1 MILSVSDLRKVYSK
15 IKLPYLW
22 LENDNLKYIGIFF
35 KLQAQSYCL
44 KHMILSVPD
53 LRKVYSEI
61 KLSEVIV
68 MMIDRLPEKQ
78 LDESK
83 INTIKDIVHCPLFEN
98 SQCREILL
106 PAMASHVRYVGFTL
120 PTLEIRIFYF

>member
-1 MILSVSDLRKVYSK
+1 
-15 IKLPYLW
+15 
-22 LENDNLKYIGIFF
+22 
-35 KLQAQSYCL
+35 
-44 KHMILSVPD
+44 MILSVPD

-83 INTIKDIVHCPLFEN
+83 INTIKEIVHCPLFEN

-106 PAMASHVRYVGFTL
+106 PAMASHVRYVGYLYL
-120 PTLEIRIFYF
+120 PYFRE

>member
-1 MILSVSDLRKVYSK
+1 M
-15 IKLPYLW
+15 
-22 LENDNLKYIGIFF
+22 
-35 KLQAQSYCL
+35 QAQSYCL

-106 PAMASHVRYVGFTL
+106 PAMASHVRYVGFTN
-120 PTLEIRIFYF
+120 TYRISANSFRGNYSFLKVYVRCGNFHIVSALWQIFT

>member
-1 MILSVSDLRKVYSK
+1 MRLLSKTYFL
-15 IKLPYLW
+15 
-22 LENDNLKYIGIFF
+22 
-35 KLQAQSYCL
+35 LQAQSYCL

-106 PAMASHVRYVGFTL
+106 PAMASHVRYVGLIPSYMVGYLSGQWLRTL
-120 PTLEIRIFYF
+120 SFLRFLPKIKFKN

>member
-1 MILSVSDLRKVYSK
+1 M
-15 IKLPYLW
+15 
-22 LENDNLKYIGIFF
+22 
-35 KLQAQSYCL
+35 QAQSYCL

-83 INTIKDIVHCPLFEN
+83 INTIKEIVHCPLFEN

-106 PAMASHVRYVGFTL
+106 PAMASHVRYVGFTF
-120 PTLEIRIFYF
+120 TYRISANSFRGNYSFLEVYVKCGNFHLHYGKFLLHKLNSCRGNY